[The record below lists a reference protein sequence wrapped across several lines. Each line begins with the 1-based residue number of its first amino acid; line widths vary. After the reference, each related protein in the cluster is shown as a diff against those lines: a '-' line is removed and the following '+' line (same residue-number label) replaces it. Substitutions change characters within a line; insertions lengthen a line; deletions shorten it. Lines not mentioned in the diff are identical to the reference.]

1 MLFPHPAVNCSLI
14 AFPLSASICGIICAS
29 QSRARFARTI
39 YAPSGACGTFHIGVN
54 ADVIIKT
61 IHWTGQPRQ
70 RVRRQNLRQHL
81 GMGLTY
87 FHLTDDR
94 HGPTYPACCTYTPTN
109 LPLVHFCHL
118 VPRSHN
124 CSRSQNNNNNSNTN
138 SSINIHSKR
147 YFLSQKAGKSTSTTT
162 TATQRRCHIHHGCRL
177 PQSQPEPSPA
187 TPKPPSTSP
196 SWEQV
201 PAAGWE
207 KLPDTRGQSCN
218 VYSII
223 HHHVHRKITIGIT
236 IIPISIHCRTW
247 EQRHH
252 PNHVHVSNHTQP
264 RYVSPEPP
272 SHQHP
277 ASGQRVPLTHN
288 PSRNPH
294 LPPNQR
300 YPGPRT
306 SGRLARLSSSSS
318 RGMNS
323 PLSGTASPH
332 TERAPTM
339 SQEAMAGGRWI
350 GGGQEGGR
358 DGGDRESRWKQSR
371 SPPSGSPV
379 AHPQRRQQQRRH
391 QGVSKDEGECSHSLG
406 HDEHLLLQHHPKR
419 IIEVIECP
427 ESIPSSTNSVRHL
440 PTTTHGIPQQTMIIA
455 LSLPHLPCHNNSHP

>member
-264 RYVSPEPP
+264 RYVPRTPQPSTSGFWTARPPHSQPQPQSSLTTQSALPWP
-272 SHQHP
+272 SHVWKACTPEFQLE
-277 ASGQRVPLTHN
+277 SGNEFAALGDGKSTHGESAHHVPGSN
-288 PSRNPH
+288 
-294 LPPNQR
+294 
-300 YPGPRT
+300 G
-306 SGRLARLSSSSS
+306 
-318 RGMNS
+318 
-323 PLSGTASPH
+323 
-332 TERAPTM
+332 
-339 SQEAMAGGRWI
+339 GGRWI